1 MQGQDVD
8 VFEHLL
14 QRAHSSVQKSTSSSV
29 LGPGLLGSV
38 GVVRDQG
45 AVAGVL
51 RSEGTKSA
59 RGTVRAGSMRKTYAE
74 LLSCLT
80 TNVAHTDDAD
90 VLAEQTASH
99 DGGSKVDLT
108 GSG

>member
-1 MQGQDVD
+1 
-8 VFEHLL
+8 
-14 QRAHSSVQKSTSSSV
+14 
-29 LGPGLLGSV
+29 
-38 GVVRDQG
+38 
-45 AVAGVL
+45 
-51 RSEGTKSA
+51 
-59 RGTVRAGSMRKTYAE
+59 MRKTYAE

-90 VLAEQTASH
+90 GLAEQTASH